1 MHVTEMTTK
10 AGDMTGLDGGCPAGL
25 AKNAEYGR
33 VWQSLAES
41 LHSNEDFPW
50 GQAGEVLGKGTQAQS
65 EAHLLLR
72 LRLRRLA
79 PAAMATG
86 LLLCLLHIG
95 FHAGCG
101 KWEGVTGDGPSQVT
115 SSHPGTPC
123 RRALTCFTLSL
134 GGIRLGAPGHESAD
148 GEEAAATLASAD
160 QNSSVIGRLGGALQ
174 PRLGEGGTRSSSHGE
189 GREEGGGTGAFRG
202 GRRRLSRSPPNL
214 ARWR

>member
-1 MHVTEMTTK
+1 MEV
-10 AGDMTGLDGGCPAGL
+10 ALQAW
-25 AKNAEYGR
+25 YR
-33 VWQSLAES
+33 RQSLAEP
-41 LHSNEDFPW
+41 LHVNEDFPR
-50 GQAGEVLGKGTQAQS
+50 GEAGGGIGKRDPRPQW

-72 LRLRRLA
+72 LRLRGLA

-101 KWEGVTGDGPSQVT
+101 RWEWVTGDGPSQAY
-115 SSHPGTPC
+115 SPHPGPPC

-134 GGIRLGAPGHESAD
+134 GGIGLGASGHKSAD

-160 QNSSVIGRLGGALQ
+160 QNGSVIGRLGGALQ
-174 PRLGEGGTRSSSHGE
+174 PRLGEGRTGSSGHGE
-189 GREEGGGTGAFRG
+189 GQEEGGGTGAFSRG
-202 GRRRLSRSPPNL
+202 RERLPRSPPHL